1 MPAPEASLVVIAC
14 PHCGTRYQL
23 AYEAIGA
30 KGRSVAC
37 AHCGESWEARADPPP
52 RPARTPD
59 DPKFTELAEKEL
71 DEKFRAEE
79 RRHQEKRAARAKPQ
93 APSGEDAEAAA
104 AHQRTLDE
112 IKAAVAVRAAAEKP
126 SPNDH
131 KRQQREF
138 SQRQKS
144 LYSNL
149 PRAKA
154 RRLLRL
160 AAFGA
165 VIVVFGG
172 GLVFRNA
179 VVSQF
184 PQLAESY
191 AALGMKVN
199 VVGLEFSD
207 LSTVK
212 SLDNGDEVLVVDG
225 KINNVAG
232 HEVSVPQVIV
242 TLTDHTGA
250 ALYEW
255 SMTPRATELEP
266 GETVGLETRLTS
278 PPVTATGVRLSFAE
292 GDAPAK
298 PVTPPRAAGMDDSA
312 PAGDDAGT
320 TTSSGGP

>member
-1 MPAPEASLVVIAC
+1 MPSPDASLVVIAC

-30 KGRSVAC
+30 KGRNVGC
-37 AHCGESWEARADPPP
+37 AHCGQSWEAHADRP
-52 RPARTPD
+52 RPALVAE
-59 DPKFTELAEKEL
+59 DPKLIELAETAL
-71 DEKFRAEE
+71 DEKFRMEE
-79 RRHQEKRAARAKPQ
+79 QRQRERRAARARPAG
-93 APSGEDAEAAA
+93 APVDDTAAAA

-112 IKAAVAVRAAAEKP
+112 VKAAVAGHDAAKP

-149 PRAKA
+149 PQARA

-160 AAFGA
+160 AALGA
-165 VIVVFGG
+165 VILVFGG
-172 GLVFRNA
+172 GLMFRDA
-179 VVSQF
+179 IVSQF
-184 PQLAESY
+184 PQLAASY
-191 AALGMKVN
+191 AAIGLKVN

-212 SLDNGDEVLVVDG
+212 SLDSGDEVLVVDG
-225 KINNVAG
+225 KISNIES
-232 HEVSVPQVIV
+232 HQVSVPQVTV
-242 TLTDHTGA
+242 TLTDRAGV

-266 GETVGLETRLTS
+266 DEVVGFETRLTS
-278 PPVTATGVRLSFAE
+278 PPPAATGVRLSFA
-292 GDAPAK
+292 DDQTAAK
-298 PVTPPRAAGMDDSA
+298 PAASPPISGMDDSA
-312 PAGDDAGT
+312 PPGDDT
-320 TTSSGGP
+320 IVKTTSGEP